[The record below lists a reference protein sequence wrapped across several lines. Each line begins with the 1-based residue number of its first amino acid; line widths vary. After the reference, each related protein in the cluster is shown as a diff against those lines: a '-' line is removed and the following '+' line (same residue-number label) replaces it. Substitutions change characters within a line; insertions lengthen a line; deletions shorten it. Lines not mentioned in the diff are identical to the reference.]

1 MISGQRAFILVLS
14 CFLLFMTAAF
24 GQEQSVADSLERIYL
39 GKPHEGVERL
49 KLLSSLTF
57 NEMKDLR
64 KGLKYAD
71 ELIRLSKQLKNNG
84 YLRAGYFLKG
94 NKEQNLGR
102 LDLAMDLYFKSA
114 EIARKSKN
122 LSAEGESYG
131 AIADV
136 YSIAKNHKNSIHY
149 YLKALRVLQHSED
162 SVSLASV
169 LSNTGDEY
177 FNAGVYDSALVYFNQ
192 AKFIFDKTK
201 YQTGTAYTQGNIGM
215 VYAQTGKHS
224 EAERYMNQA
233 IFIFEKT
240 QNYSPICDYLLVMAG
255 VYSEK
260 GEKSLARSYTL
271 RSLNLAEKYGLTE
284 QVSKASL
291 KMSKLSEQLGDT
303 SDAFA
308 YYKKHIAY
316 RDSLNNISSVQK
328 MGDLRTD
335 YEVAQKQAEVN
346 LLTQQKR
353 NQKYLT
359 ISLGVILGLTILVI
373 AVLIKN
379 NQLRK
384 KAYTNLNQ
392 QKQETEKQ
400 KAKAEAAL
408 QELKIT
414 QKKLIHSAKMASL
427 GELSAGIAHEIQ
439 NPLNFVN
446 NFSEL
451 NVDLLNDLK
460 EGFLHEL
467 PASSQI
473 EAALIFDDLAN
484 NLKRIADHGKRA
496 DAIVKGMLQHS
507 RAVGGRKEATD
518 INALTNEYLILS
530 FQGMKLKDKGFN
542 ARYLCNFDEGLGR
555 IRVVPQDIASVL
567 LNLYSNAF
575 FAVKE
580 KKEKT
585 IGPYDPL
592 VTVTTRQIAG
602 KVEIAIKDNGFGI
615 REDLQEK
622 IFQPFF
628 TTKPPG
634 QGTGLGLSLSYDIIM
649 AHGGEIKLETKQG
662 EFTQFT
668 IQLPVDPELDGAV

>member
-1 MISGQRAFILVLS
+1 MISCQSAFLIAFLCLLTS
-14 CFLLFMTAAF
+14 CAF
-24 GQEQSVADSLERIYL
+24 AQEQAVADSLERVYL
-39 GKPHEGVERL
+39 EKPHSDQQKLE
-49 KLLSSLTF
+49 LLSSLSF

-71 ELIRLSKQLKNNG
+71 ELIRLSDSLKNNN

-94 NKEQNLGR
+94 NKERSLGR
-102 LDLAMDLYFKSA
+102 LDHALDLYFKSA
-114 EIARKSKN
+114 EIARKSKDSN
-122 LSAEGESYG
+122 AEGESYG

-136 YSIAKNHKNSIHY
+136 YSIAKNHKNSVHY
-149 YLKALRVLQHSED
+149 YLKAIQVLRHSKD
-162 SVSLASV
+162 SISLASV
-169 LSNTGDEY
+169 LSNAGDEY
-177 FNAGVYDSALVYFNQ
+177 FNAEQYDSALVYFKQ
-192 AKFIFDKTK
+192 ARFIFDKTK
-201 YQTGTAYTQGNIGM
+201 YLSGTAYSLGNIGM
-215 VYAQTGKHS
+215 VYAHTGKDRQ
-224 EAERYMNQA
+224 AEQYINQA
-233 IFIFEKT
+233 IRMFEKT
-240 QNYSPICDYLLVMAG
+240 QNYYPICDYLLVMAG
-255 VYSEK
+255 VYSNK
-260 GEKSLARSYTL
+260 GEKQIAKNYILK
-271 RSLNLAEKYGLTE
+271 SLNLAEKYGLTE
-284 QVSKASL
+284 QVAKASL
-291 KMSKLSEQLGDT
+291 KMSTLSEQLGDT
-303 SDAFA
+303 GSAFA

-316 RDSLNNISSVQK
+316 RDRLNNVSSVQK
-328 MGDLRTD
+328 MGDLRTN
-335 YEVAQKQAEVN
+335 YEVSQKQAEVN
-346 LLTQQKR
+346 MLTQQKR

-359 ISLGVILGLTILVI
+359 ISLGVILGLTVLFIG
-373 AVLIKN
+373 VLIKN

-384 KAYTNLNQ
+384 RAYTSLNA

-400 KAKAEAAL
+400 KSKAEAAL
-408 QELKIT
+408 RELQIT

-460 EGFLHEL
+460 DGFLHEL
-467 PASSQI
+467 PASSQA
-473 EAALIFDDLAN
+473 EAALILDDLAS
-484 NLKRIADHGKRA
+484 NLKRITDHGKRA
-496 DAIVKGMLQHS
+496 DSIVKGMLQHS
-507 RAVGGRKEATD
+507 RAVGGRKELTD
-518 INALTNEYLILS
+518 INALANEYLILS

-542 ARYLCNFDEGLGR
+542 ARYETNFDERLGH

-580 KKEKT
+580 KKEKSS
-585 IGPYDPL
+585 GAFDPL
-592 VTVTTRQIAG
+592 VTVTTRQVG
-602 KVEIAIKDNGFGI
+602 DKVEISIKDNGLGI

-649 AHGGEIKLETKQG
+649 AHGGEIKLETQQG

-668 IQLPVDPELDGAV
+668 VQLPMDPEPGSAV

>member
-1 MISGQRAFILVLS
+1 MS
-14 CFLLFMTAAF
+14 CRKTFALASLFLLTTCAF
-24 GQEQSVADSLERIYL
+24 AQEQAVADSLERLYL
-39 GKPHEGVERL
+39 KKSHSDVEKL
-49 KLLSSLTF
+49 KLLSSMSF
-57 NEMKDLR
+57 NEMKDLP
-64 KGLKYAD
+64 KGLKYAE
-71 ELIRLSKQLKNNG
+71 ELIRLSERLKNNS

-94 NKEQNLGR
+94 NKEQSLGR
-102 LDLAMDLYFKSA
+102 LDHALDLYFKSA
-114 EIARKSKN
+114 EIARKSKDKN
-122 LSAEGESYG
+122 AEGESYG

-136 YSIAKNHKNSIHY
+136 YSVANNHKNSIHY
-149 YLKALRVLQHSED
+149 YLKALEVLRHSKD
-162 SVSLASV
+162 SISVASV

-192 AKFIFDKTK
+192 AKFIFDKAK
-201 YQTGTAYTQGNIGM
+201 YLSGTAYSLGNIGM
-215 VYAQTGKHS
+215 VYAHTGKHNL
-224 EAERYMNQA
+224 AERYMNQA
-233 IFIFEKT
+233 IRIFEKT
-240 QNYSPICDYLLVMAG
+240 QNYSPISDYLLVMAR
-255 VYSEK
+255 VYTDKDEK
-260 GEKSLARSYTL
+260 ALAKSYIL

-291 KMSKLSEQLGDT
+291 KMSTLSEQLGDT
-303 SDAFA
+303 GSAFA

-316 RDSLNNISSVQK
+316 RDRLNNISSVQK
-328 MGDLRTD
+328 MGDLRTNF
-335 YEVAQKQAEVN
+335 EVSQKQAEVN

-359 ISLGVILGLTILVI
+359 ISLGLILGLTVLVI
-373 AVLIKN
+373 GVLIKN

-384 KAYTNLNQ
+384 RAFTNLNL

-460 EGFLHEL
+460 DGFLHEL
-467 PASSQI
+467 PASIQA

-484 NLKRIADHGKRA
+484 NLNRITDHGKRA

-507 RAVGGRKEATD
+507 RAVGGRKEPTD
-518 INALTNEYLILS
+518 INALANEYLVLS
-530 FQGMKLKDKGFN
+530 FQGMKLKYKSFN
-542 ARYLCNFDEGLGR
+542 AGYLCDYDERLGP

-585 IGPYDPL
+585 SGPFDPL
-592 VTVTTRQIAG
+592 VTVTTRQATD
-602 KVEIAIKDNGFGI
+602 KVEISIKDNGFGI

-649 AHGGEIKLETKQG
+649 AHGGEIKLETQQG

-668 IQLPVDPELDGAV
+668 IQLPVDPELDAAV